1 MSDNGL
7 SLSFGSAED
16 HGEDVSMDN
25 DSVAA
30 GEEDESDSDMSDSS
44 SGDQSSDSQ
53 PLTSDEEPVAA
64 AAEPSDGDDSSS
76 MSEDPSESEPSSS
89 SGDSVSDAEQS
100 MGSSSS
106 SSTSG
111 SDDSASG
118 SASEV
123 YSSGTDSEDESYVP
137 LGRRNPHRAA
147 HDPAFAGAAAPDPA
161 PAAPAGPADVAAT
174 AALEREHRLRAQRE
188 LERVCKESA
197 LAKLSEAQAHADAVT
212 VQLREA
218 EAEIARLKQEHQDTL
233 DTAAGELPAAPR
245 GSHRGNDMH
254 KVLNKPAPYDGFN
267 DTCHVVD
274 WLVAMFHYLVTLGVP
289 LAMYVTTA
297 STYLRGEAL
306 RFWSNRSQTLSTAEA
321 SSWDKFKEALL
332 ERFDSENTAVSS
344 RIKLDQLKQGD
355 MSMAKFVQKFDL
367 ITSYIPDMSDADLI
381 HRFLMA
387 VRPECKP
394 ALQNNPGTGVRWTE
408 YVKLRKYALNMFP
421 FASIPN
427 AGKSPKP
434 SIRDRLTF
442 PKDKLRVRFGDAAD
456 AVGTAQAFLRSKGG
470 KLGTN
475 GGVNKPTAGGGG
487 GSGSGQGASGSGGT
501 RAKVYTNA
509 NGKKASRN
517 PEQVRAIFATQ
528 VCGYCYSNEHRA
540 GDCTAAQPAKGF
552 PQGA

>member
-1 MSDNGL
+1 MSADSGL
-7 SLSFGSAED
+7 SLSYDSAED

-25 DSVAA
+25 DSAAA

-53 PLTSDEEPVAA
+53 SLPSDEEPVAA

-76 MSEDPSESEPSSS
+76 MAEDPSESEPSSS

-106 SSTSG
+106 TSG
-111 SDDSASG
+111 RDDSASG
-118 SASEV
+118 SARAV
-123 YSSGTDSEDESYVP
+123 YSSETDSEDESYVP

-147 HDPAFAGAAAPDPA
+147 RDPAFAGDTAPAVHPA
-161 PAAPAGPADVAAT
+161 PAAAVPAGPADAPT
-174 AALEREHRLRAQRE
+174 EREHRLRAQRD
-188 LERVCKESA
+188 LERVCKDQA
-197 LAKLSEAQAHADAVT
+197 LAMLREERDEKYAMK
-212 VQLREA
+212 VQLEEA
-218 EAEIARLKQEHQDTL
+218 HAEIARLQSEHQATL
-233 DTAAGELPAAPR
+233 DTAAGELPAAP
-245 GSHRGNDMH
+245 GGGHRGTDMH

-289 LAMYVTTA
+289 LGMYVTTA

-321 SSWDKFKEALL
+321 RSWDKFKEALL
-332 ERFDSENTAVSS
+332 ERFDSENTAVSA

-367 ITSYIPDMSDADLI
+367 ITSYIPDMADADLI

-427 AGKSPKP
+427 AGKNPKP

-442 PKDKLRVRFGDAAD
+442 PKDKLSVRFGDAAD
-456 AVGTAQAFLRSKGG
+456 AVGTAHAVLRGKGA

-475 GGVNKPTAGGGG
+475 GGVNKPTAGGGGG

-528 VCGYCYSNEHRA
+528 VCGFCYSREHRA
-540 GDCTAAQPAKGF
+540 GDCTAAHPAKGF